1 MRLMTNNPSELN
13 FDILFP
19 STTPPTT
26 HPPPQKNAYTA
37 GYGVTS
43 FSCVPG
49 WLGNKQTN
57 KQTNKQAAHS
67 TSFLKN
73 KNKNCFYHYTGECI
87 HADSKL
93 RCLGFCHKELQ
104 RHHALNWN
112 NKKDWVV
119 LTGLCQ
125 MTPRPSKVLKD
136 KYDVIV
142 IFRLLDIA
150 LNTWTLNYVLFTACH
165 KKRWRASKPSGGKV
179 GGRKRAFSHQ
189 MYPKL
194 DRQG

>member
-1 MRLMTNNPSELN
+1 MGKFFSRPRAHFFLQSPPLILKLKEGWEVERKRSMRLMTNNPSELN

-57 KQTNKQAAHS
+57 KQTNKKAAHS

-119 LTGLCQ
+119 LTG
-125 MTPRPSKVLKD
+125 
-136 KYDVIV
+136 
-142 IFRLLDIA
+142 
-150 LNTWTLNYVLFTACH
+150 
-165 KKRWRASKPSGGKV
+165 
-179 GGRKRAFSHQ
+179 
-189 MYPKL
+189 
-194 DRQG
+194 